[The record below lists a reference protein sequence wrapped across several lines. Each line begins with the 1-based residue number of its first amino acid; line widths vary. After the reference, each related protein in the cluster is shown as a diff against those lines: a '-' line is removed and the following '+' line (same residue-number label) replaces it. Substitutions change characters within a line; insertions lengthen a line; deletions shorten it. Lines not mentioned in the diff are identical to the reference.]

1 MNRQQQVVRSLY
13 QGLLRLYPRAFR
25 ERFGISMAQ
34 TFDDLCRE
42 RQWQTGQGLY
52 GFVFWVFFETVV
64 GIVKEYTLRMKQG
77 DVMKAM
83 LSNPK
88 SAVLFSLL
96 LTLPLIL
103 LNTIAINRIEPFF
116 TIFQINTG
124 GSFGDHPIGHSA
136 ALVALL
142 LLPCGAVISIRPLL
156 QTGGGGKRIF
166 YLINI
171 FLSVLM
177 VAAFV
182 LITGALIE
190 EIYRCNV
197 LQIPNCD

>member
-1 MNRQQQVVRSLY
+1 MSRQQQVVRRLY
-13 QGLLRLYPRAFR
+13 QRLLRLYPRTFR
-25 ERFGISMAQ
+25 ERFGVSMAQ

-42 RQWQTGQGLY
+42 KQWQTGQRLY
-52 GFVFWVFFETVV
+52 GFVFLVFFETVV
-64 GIVKEYTLRMKQG
+64 GVFKEHTLRLKQG
-77 DVMKAM
+77 VAMKTI

-88 SAVLFSLL
+88 SAALFSLL

-142 LLPCGAVISIRPLL
+142 LLPCGALISMRPLL
-156 QTGGGGKRIF
+156 QTGGGSKRAF
-166 YLINI
+166 YLVNI
-171 FLSVLM
+171 FLSVLL

-182 LITGALIE
+182 LIVGALFE